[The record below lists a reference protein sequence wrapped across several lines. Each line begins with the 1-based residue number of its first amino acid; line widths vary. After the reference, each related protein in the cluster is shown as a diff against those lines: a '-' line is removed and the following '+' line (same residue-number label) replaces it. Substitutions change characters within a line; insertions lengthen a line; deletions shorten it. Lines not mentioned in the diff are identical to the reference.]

1 MGDDQGEPNVELL
14 RAQVAGLEQLLEVQE
29 RSVIEQSER
38 LEEAQRQLNEKNE
51 QLEEALRQLKEA
63 QHQLIMHEKM
73 ASLGQL
79 VAGVAH
85 EINTPLGSINSNAA
99 TLTTCVKRIGEIL
112 ARDDC
117 RAAVRENRQ
126 LTRVLRVLDEISR
139 VNQTASERIVSVV
152 SALRNFARLDEAEFQ
167 EADLHEGL
175 DSTLS
180 LVQHVLKNRVEVIRN
195 YGKIPTISCFP
206 NQLNQVFINLL
217 INATQAIEDK
227 GTITITTWA
236 RDGAVC
242 VQFADTGKGI
252 SAEHIRRIF
261 DPGFTT
267 KGVGVGV
274 GLGLSISY
282 SIVEKH
288 RGHIDVESTA
298 GEGSVFTVVLP
309 INSAP

>member
-1 MGDDQGEPNVELL
+1 
-14 RAQVAGLEQLLEVQE
+14 
-29 RSVIEQSER
+29 
-38 LEEAQRQLNEKNE
+38 
-51 QLEEALRQLKEA
+51 
-63 QHQLIMHEKM
+63 MHEKM

-99 TLTTCVKRIGEIL
+99 TLSTCVKRIQQIL
-112 ARDDC
+112 AQDDC
-117 RAAVRENRQ
+117 PTSVRENRP
-126 LTRVLRVLDEISR
+126 LARVLRVLDEISR

-167 EADLHEGL
+167 EADLHQGL

-180 LVQHVLKNRVEVIRN
+180 LVQHVLKNRVEVVRN
-195 YGKIPTISCFP
+195 YGKIPTINCFP
-206 NQLNQVFINLL
+206 NQLNQVFMNLL
-217 INATQAIEDK
+217 INSAQAIEDK
-227 GTITITTWA
+227 GTITITTWT
-236 RDGAVC
+236 RGGVIC
-242 VQFADTGKGI
+242 VQFADNGKGI
-252 SAEHIRRIF
+252 SAEHIPRIF

-267 KGVGVGV
+267 KAVGVGV

-282 SIVEKH
+282 SIVENH

-309 INSAP
+309 INSAL